1 MLILGT
7 RARRT
12 ASGLT
17 FFLLTCVLMS
27 CSSEKPSVDLPAGD
41 PDNGGLRLPDGFEA
55 VVVADEIG
63 PARHLVVNDNG
74 DVYVK
79 LRRSYEDG
87 TLVALRDTSGDG
99 KADIIK
105 RFGIVD
111 DIGSYHTGVALYN
124 GFLYFSTDLTVYRQR
139 VDSNEL
145 LPVGEKEVVL
155 IDDHEHGSHEHIAKP
170 LSFDDQGNMYVPF
183 GAPTDACQEPNRT
196 PGVPGLDPCPNLDQH
211 GGIWRFDANKLD
223 QRQRD
228 GNMYA
233 TGIRSVVAMEWNPV
247 DEQLYVVMH
256 GRDHLF
262 RLWPELFSRWQ
273 SAVLPSEEFIRVAD
287 GSNFGWPYCYHD
299 YRRDAKVLAP
309 EYGGDGVTIGRCSD
323 FERPLVGFPG
333 HFAPNGLQFYRGDQ
347 FPEHYRNGAF
357 IAFHGSTIRN
367 PYSQAG
373 YFVGFVPFKDG
384 KPSGEWEVF
393 ANGFAGVDPIVNTG
407 DAIHRPMGLSVG
419 PDGSLYISDSV
430 RGTIWRVMYKGDRQ
444 SFGAAQRAAMD
455 KEKRT
460 AVNIRTPDQEKDDLE
475 RDVTLAGETIYNMY
489 CAACHQRDGEG
500 APGRFPPVAGAEWVT
515 GDKRRLVTVI
525 LNGLN
530 GPIEVR
536 GERYNTAMPGH
547 GFLTDEQIAQVAT
560 YVRQNFGNNA
570 DAVSAREVAKLRS
583 APVQT
588 R

>member
-1 MLILGT
+1 MNCG
-7 RARRT
+7 
-12 ASGLT
+12 
-17 FFLLTCVLMS
+17 
-27 CSSEKPSVDLPAGD
+27 SEKPAADLPAGD
-41 PDNGGLRLPDGFEA
+41 RGNGGLRLPEGFEA

-87 TLVALRDTSGDG
+87 TLVALRDTTGDG

-105 RFGIVD
+105 RFSVVD
-111 DIGSYHTGVALYN
+111 DLGSYHTGVALYN

-139 VDSNEL
+139 VDPDGL
-145 LPVGEKEVVL
+145 LPVGDPEVVL
-155 IDDHEHGSHEHIAKP
+155 VDDHDHGSHEHIAKP
-170 LSFDDQGNMYVPF
+170 LSFDDQGHMYVPF

-196 PGVPGLDPCPNLDQH
+196 PGVAGLDPCPNLEQH
-211 GGIWRFDANKLD
+211 GGIWRFDANTLD

-228 GNMYA
+228 GHMYA
-233 TGIRSVVAMEWNPV
+233 TGIRSVVAMDWNPV

-273 SAVLPSEEFIRVAD
+273 SALLPSEEFIRVTD

-299 YRRDAKVLAP
+299 YQRGAKVLAP
-309 EYGGDGVTIGRCSD
+309 EYGGDGETIGRCGEFD
-323 FERPLVGFPG
+323 RPLIGFPG

-373 YFVGFVPFKDG
+373 YFVGFVPFEDG
-384 KPSGEWEVF
+384 KPSGDWDVF

-407 DAIHRPMGLSVG
+407 DALHRPMGLSVG

-430 RGTIWRVMYKGDRQ
+430 RGTIWRVMYKGDRR
-444 SFGAAQRAAMD
+444 SFGVAQLAALE

-460 AVNIRTPDQEKDDLE
+460 AVNVRAPDQEKDDLE
-475 RDVTLAGETIYNMY
+475 RDVTLAGEAIYNMY

-500 APGRFPPVAGAEWVT
+500 APGRFPPVARAEWVT
-515 GDKRRLVTVI
+515 GDKQRLIAVI
-525 LNGLN
+525 LKGLD

-547 GFLTDEQIAQVAT
+547 GFLSDKQIAQVAS
-560 YVRQNFGNNA
+560 YVRQSFGNDA
-570 DAVSAREVAKLRS
+570 DAVSAREVAKVRN
-583 APVQT
+583 APART